1 MTAHWA
7 MGLAAVAMVWAGGAA
22 AQSTL
27 TTGPAAAAAAV
38 AVPPQAKVETS
49 MGTFTITLDRVNAPK
64 SVANFIA
71 YAKEGHF
78 DGTTIYRIAP
88 GFVLQ
93 MGSIEATG
101 VSRATH
107 AAIPLESANG
117 LKNVR
122 GSLSMARQ
130 SDPQSA
136 TAEFFVNLANNS
148 NLDPASGAAPNA
160 TGYAVFGRVS
170 DGMDVVDKIAAVP
183 LGGAQ
188 GPFPPSATPMSPVLI
203 KKVTVIE
210 SPGPNPPPFAR

>member
-1 MTAHWA
+1 MSQTLE
-7 MGLAAVAMVWAGGAA
+7 MPRAA
-22 AQSTL
+22 A
-27 TTGPAAAAAAV
+27 PA
-38 AVPPQAKVETS
+38 
-49 MGTFTITLDRVNAPK
+49 GTEPAITLDRVNAPK